1 MIPRRTKNESFSKWQ
16 MIEGLRCAE
25 FVSKKDANKFAKE
38 LGDRVLK
45 NVVLEKDGEYD
56 VWCVYYT
63 DKKDVRL

>member
-1 MIPRRTKNESFSKWQ
+1 MKVSVNGK

-56 VWCVYYT
+56 VWCVYYI